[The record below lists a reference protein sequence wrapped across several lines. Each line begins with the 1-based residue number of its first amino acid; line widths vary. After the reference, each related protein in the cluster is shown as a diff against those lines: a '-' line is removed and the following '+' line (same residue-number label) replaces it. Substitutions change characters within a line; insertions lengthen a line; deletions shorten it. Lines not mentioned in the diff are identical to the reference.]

1 MKKIFILL
9 VLSVTFIFNLFSPLA
24 LAANEEDVERDA
36 ILEQLEDVAKR
47 HNNLEIIII
56 EELPEGTPV
65 VSFDSVEEFEKALA
79 EVEENKKFSGAE
91 EVIEINDELI
101 ENIPFENSLMTTKN
115 GSAEIKWHE
124 QTCNP
129 LNFKYDTKLWIH
141 FNYKYTGSGSNKKY
155 ESVSNI
161 KSGNGGY
168 PMPWTQ
174 TTSSYNI
181 INNKKAISITIQ
193 GYFTLGLKIGQYDAG
208 FRFTDSFTKKYPEK

>member
-47 HNNLEIIII
+47 HNNLEIISI

-124 QTCNP
+124 
-129 LNFKYDTKLWIH
+129 
-141 FNYKYTGSGSNKKY
+141 
-155 ESVSNI
+155 
-161 KSGNGGY
+161 
-168 PMPWTQ
+168 
-174 TTSSYNI
+174 
-181 INNKKAISITIQ
+181 
-193 GYFTLGLKIGQYDAG
+193 
-208 FRFTDSFTKKYPEK
+208 